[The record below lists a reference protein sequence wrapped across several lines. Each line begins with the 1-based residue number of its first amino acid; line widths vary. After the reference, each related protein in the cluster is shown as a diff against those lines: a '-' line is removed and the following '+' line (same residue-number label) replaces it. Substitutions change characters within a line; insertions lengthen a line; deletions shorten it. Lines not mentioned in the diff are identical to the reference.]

1 MRGPLAAA
9 AGRLREAESAVALAN
24 AGRDAGRAA
33 DLAMART
40 AQAAI
45 FTEALL
51 AAQRARFQE
60 IKAVTK

>member
-1 MRGPLAAA
+1 MREPLAAA
-9 AGRLREAESAVALAN
+9 ADRLRRSERSVALAN

-33 DLAMART
+33 DLAMSQT